1 MSFIRQSKYR
11 PKIQFRRCCMRL
23 QKRLN
28 IALTVALTIAFIL
41 LGAFVFRVAY
51 CRTIEGLID
60 LYGSFKYYFCVLFGF
75 PVDGIPSVAERSKV
89 LNWDVILPA
98 DFETFKANCIS
109 FFRLF
114 TSKENFLSWLNV
126 TGGKAGVWAKIF
138 VILLPCILAVII
150 AIKRLYA
157 KGNTKHNVDTIP
169 LRAFK
174 KISAVTYQPT
184 KRFICGYIDFLRE
197 HNWIWISWL
206 IMWAFHLNIASIVIE
221 FFAYYFFFSVS
232 FRVDTIYTQFVK
244 LAIDL
249 QPLLRFFP
257 WWSLLI
263 LAYVLFEH
271 WRKKF
276 ALNKLRKFEA
286 KNCGFI
292 NALPIVSMTCGSM
305 GKRKTT
311 MITDMALS
319 QEVMFRQKAFEI
331 LQKADM
337 KFPYFP
343 WICFEKELASC
354 IEYGTTYNLA
364 TVKEWVNLKR
374 SRYEKHG
381 NALWQLYGYDCQ
393 RYGLTYNDVLKTSG
407 LFDVLETYAQAFFIY
422 ALQTS
427 LIVANYSIR
436 TDNRLL
442 SEDNFPLWALD
453 FFSEGQRRSRHSH
466 ILDFDVLRLGKKV
479 LENNPKAGSFEFG
492 VVAITEIGKERG
504 NNLELREVKKKN
516 DETNQK
522 NDLFNSWLKMCRH
535 SATVDNFPFIK
546 VFTDEQRP
554 ESWGAD
560 ARDLCDIVNIVSAGD
575 TKLALP
581 FYTIEDMVSE
591 IAFNRFIALYYDF
604 RYRRGDNTLL
614 VHILKSITAWLW
626 KRNARIYNKY
636 GYSIVK
642 VEKERGT
649 MDGKPENKKYFLMN
663 YKIYRNRFTTDCF
676 SDYFNDLAGKTNV
689 GLMDY
694 IEYATEKAS
703 VDELKAQNSYFING
717 LYRDEEGA

>member
-1 MSFIRQSKYR
+1 MKW
-11 PKIQFRRCCMRL
+11 

-28 IALTVALTIAFIL
+28 IALTVGLTIAFIL

-51 CRTIEGLID
+51 CRTFEGLID

-114 TSKENFLSWLNV
+114 ISTENFLSWLN
-126 TGGKAGVWAKIF
+126 TAGGKAGVWAKIF

-169 LRAFK
+169 LRVFK

-197 HNWIWISWL
+197 HSWIWISWL
-206 IMWAFHLNIASIVIE
+206 IMWAFHLNIASVVIE
-221 FFAYYFFFSVS
+221 FFAYYFFFAVS

-263 LAYVLFEH
+263 LAYVLFER
-271 WRKKF
+271 WRKKV
-276 ALNKLRKFEA
+276 ALNKLRKCEA

-311 MITDMALS
+311 MITDMTLS

-331 LQKADM
+331 LQKAGM

-343 WICFEKELASC
+343 WICFEKELAAC
-354 IEYGTTYNLA
+354 MGYGTVYNLA
-364 TVKEWVNLKR
+364 TVKKWVKLKR

-381 NALWQLYGYDCQ
+381 NAMWQLYGYDCQ
-393 RYGLTYNDVLKTSG
+393 KYGLIYDDALKISE

-453 FFSEGQRRSRHSH
+453 FFSDGQRRRRHSH

-479 LENNPKAGSFEFG
+479 MENNPKAGSFEFG

-560 ARDLCDIVNIVSAGD
+560 ARDLCDIAV
-575 TKLALP
+575 
-581 FYTIEDMVSE
+581 
-591 IAFNRFIALYYDF
+591 R
-604 RYRRGDNTLL
+604 
-614 VHILKSITAWLW
+614 
-626 KRNARIYNKY
+626 
-636 GYSIVK
+636 
-642 VEKERGT
+642 
-649 MDGKPENKKYFLMN
+649 
-663 YKIYRNRFTTDCF
+663 
-676 SDYFNDLAGKTNV
+676 
-689 GLMDY
+689 
-694 IEYATEKAS
+694 
-703 VDELKAQNSYFING
+703 
-717 LYRDEEGA
+717 

>member
-1 MSFIRQSKYR
+1 
-11 PKIQFRRCCMRL
+11 MRL

-51 CRTIEGLID
+51 CRSFEALID

-75 PVDGIPSVAERSKV
+75 ETNGLPSVTGYSKIIESV
-89 LNWDVILPA
+89 PILPS
-98 DFETFKANCIS
+98 DIEGFKNNATTYFS
-109 FFRLF
+109 RLI
-114 TSKENFLSWLNV
+114 SKENFLSWLNV
-126 TGGKAGVWAKIF
+126 TGGKTGVWAKIF

-169 LRAFK
+169 LRVFK

-197 HNWIWISWL
+197 HSWVWISWL
-206 IMWAFHLNIASIVIE
+206 VMWAFHLNIASIVID
-221 FFAYYFFFSVS
+221 FFAYYFFFAVS

-249 QPLLRFFP
+249 QPLLKFFP
-257 WWSLLI
+257 WWSLLVI
-263 LAYVLFEH
+263 AYVLFEH

-276 ALNKLRKFEA
+276 ALNKLRKCEA

-331 LQKADM
+331 LQNADM

-343 WICFEKELASC
+343 WICFEQELVAC
-354 IEYGTTYNLA
+354 MEHGTVYNLVTA
-364 TVKEWVNLKR
+364 KAFVTKKR
-374 SRYEKHG
+374 IRYEKHG
-381 NALWQLYGYDCQ
+381 NDNLQLFGYDS
-393 RYGLTYNDVLKTSG
+393 RKYGLTYTDALKTSG

-422 ALQTS
+422 ALETS

-436 TDNRLL
+436 TDNQILT
-442 SEDNFPLWALD
+442 ENNFPLWALD
-453 FFSEGQRRSRHSH
+453 FFTDGQRQSRHSH
-466 ILDFDVLRLGKKV
+466 ILDFDVLRLGKKI
-479 LENNPKAGSFEFG
+479 LDNNPKAGSFEFG

-504 NNLELREVKKKN
+504 NNLELKEVKKKN

-614 VHILKSITAWLW
+614 VYLLKSVTAWIW

-676 SDYFNDLAGKTNV
+676 SDYFNDLASKTSV

-717 LYRDEEGA
+717 LYRDEEV